1 MIKSLIIKKYILI
14 DDLAMDFR
22 PGMTVITGETG
33 AGKSI
38 LVGALGILCGARTD
52 TKVIRP
58 GADKCIIE
66 GCFDIAGY
74 ALESLFEENDIDYD
88 DEAVIRREILPNG
101 KTRAFIND
109 TPVNISVLRKI
120 GERLIDIHSQHQN
133 LLLADN
139 GFQLDTIDS
148 YSDDAGELLRYRTA
162 FADYREKERLLSEA
176 ENLKKQGEAEEEY
189 LRYVYVQLSEAALQ
203 ADEEERLEEE
213 QAELAHAEEIKAA
226 LYAAVVKLEEEES
239 GALTHIRSA
248 LTELRSVEHK
258 MKISDTVSRLE
269 QLYIEA
275 KDITEEIFGRQER
288 ITCDPVRLEQ
298 VEERMSQIYQLKKR
312 YAKESVSGLLELKD
326 AARAKLDRMED
337 CDEDIARLSRQKQEA
352 AAHLAAA
359 AAMLAERRRDGAVRF
374 SAALEEMVRPLAMP
388 NIRFSVEWTPL
399 AMPDGN
405 GTEKPVFMFSAN
417 KSMPLSPVAQS
428 ASGGEIS
435 RLMLCIKA
443 MIANIHGMPA
453 ILFDEIDTGISGE
466 TAGKVGDIMEKMS
479 VGRQVIVITHLPQV
493 ASKGETHYK
502 IEKNEGDETA
512 TVGILRLSPER
523 RVEEVA
529 RMMSGPNLTE
539 AAIRH
544 AEELLNE
551 KH

>member
-148 YSDDAGELLRYRTA
+148 YSDDAEELLRYRTA

-189 LRYVYVQLSEAALQ
+189 LRYVYGQLSEAALQ

-248 LTELRSVEHK
+248 LTELRSVENK

-326 AARAKLDRMED
+326 AVRAKLDRMED
-337 CDEDIARLSRQKQEA
+337 CDEDIARLSRQRQEA

-399 AMPDGN
+399 AVPDGN

-479 VGRQVIVITHLPQV
+479 AGRQVIVITHLPQV

-512 TVGILRLSPER
+512 TVGVLRLSPGR

>member
-148 YSDDAGELLRYRTA
+148 YSDDAEELLRYRTA

-189 LRYVYVQLSEAALQ
+189 LRYVYGQLSEVALQ

-248 LTELRSVEHK
+248 LTELRSVENK

-326 AARAKLDRMED
+326 AVRAKLDRMED
-337 CDEDIARLSRQKQEA
+337 CDEDIARLSRQRQEA

-399 AMPDGN
+399 AVPDGN

-479 VGRQVIVITHLPQV
+479 AGRQVIVITHLPQV

-512 TVGILRLSPER
+512 TVGVLRLSPGR

>member
-148 YSDDAGELLRYRTA
+148 YSDDAEELLRYRTA

-189 LRYVYVQLSEAALQ
+189 LRYVYGQLSEVALQ

-239 GALTHIRSA
+239 GALTHIRLA
-248 LTELRSVEHK
+248 LTELRSVENK

-326 AARAKLDRMED
+326 AVRAKLDRMED
-337 CDEDIARLSRQKQEA
+337 CDEDIARLSRQRQEA

-399 AMPDGN
+399 AVPDGN

-479 VGRQVIVITHLPQV
+479 AGRQVIVITHLPQV

-512 TVGILRLSPER
+512 TVGVLRLSPGR

>member
-148 YSDDAGELLRYRTA
+148 YSDDAEELLRYRTA

-189 LRYVYVQLSEAALQ
+189 LRYVYGQLSEAALQ

-248 LTELRSVEHK
+248 LTELRSVENK

-388 NIRFSVEWTPL
+388 NIRFSVEWTPF

>member
-148 YSDDAGELLRYRTA
+148 YSDDAEELLRYRTA

-189 LRYVYVQLSEAALQ
+189 LRYVYGQLSEAALQ

-226 LYAAVVKLEEEES
+226 LYSAVVKLEEEES

-248 LTELRSVEHK
+248 LTELRSVENK

-502 IEKNEGDETA
+502 IEKNEEDETA

>member
-148 YSDDAGELLRYRTA
+148 YSDDAEELLRYRTA

-189 LRYVYVQLSEAALQ
+189 LRYVYGQLSEAALQ

-248 LTELRSVEHK
+248 LTELRSVENK

>member
-148 YSDDAGELLRYRTA
+148 YSDDAEELLRYRTA

-189 LRYVYVQLSEAALQ
+189 LRYVYGQLSEAALQ

-248 LTELRSVEHK
+248 LTELRSVENK

-326 AARAKLDRMED
+326 AVRAKLDRMED
-337 CDEDIARLSRQKQEA
+337 CDENIARLSRQRQEA

-399 AMPDGN
+399 AVPDGN

-479 VGRQVIVITHLPQV
+479 AGRQVIVITHLPQV

-512 TVGILRLSPER
+512 TVGVLRLSPGR

>member
-148 YSDDAGELLRYRTA
+148 YSDDAEELLRYRTA

-189 LRYVYVQLSEAALQ
+189 LRYVYGQLSEAALQ

-226 LYAAVVKLEEEES
+226 LYSAVVKLEEEES

-248 LTELRSVEHK
+248 LTELRSVENK